1 MICRSSNQ
9 TIPGTSS
16 FHCIFIMISV
26 EKYGEKTKH
35 LRVISM
41 EMVAILDFM
50 SPAKVHCVPQ
60 FPARRI
66 TILHCN
72 YINKL
77 FKFDE
82 RLAIKIFDAKTA
94 NNLQK
99 VEKPSII
106 GWELNGTSENP
117 DANRTC

>member
-1 MICRSSNQ
+1 
-9 TIPGTSS
+9 
-16 FHCIFIMISV
+16 MISV
-26 EKYGEKTKH
+26 KKYGEKTKH

-50 SPAKVHCVPQ
+50 SFAKVHYVPQ
-60 FPARRI
+60 FSVRRI
-66 TILHCN
+66 TILHSN

-82 RLAIKIFDAKTA
+82 RLAIKIFDVKTA

-99 VEKPSII
+99 VEVV
-106 GWELNGTSENP
+106 LLDEN
-117 DANRTC
+117 